1 MSRLAVGRAG
11 RMVRREPTRL
21 DRPGT
26 DPVRLPRVKFTVRR
40 MMVTAAL
47 VAACLS
53 FAARADHLR
62 RVAKGR
68 VQHSS
73 AQLARGLGGRP
84 TPEAWREYQEAEAD
98 LHKADFLES
107 FGIVVTI
114 LVPFAGLAVL
124 LWPGRR
130 GRTPDRGG
138 AETRPACLDL

>member
-1 MSRLAVGRAG
+1 
-11 RMVRREPTRL
+11 
-21 DRPGT
+21 
-26 DPVRLPRVKFTVRR
+26 VRLPRVKFTVRR
-40 MMVTAAL
+40 MMLAAAL

-62 RVAKGR
+62 RVAKDR
-68 VQHSS
+68 VQRSS
-73 AQLARGLGGRP
+73 ARFARGADGRP
-84 TPEAWREYQEAEAD
+84 NPVDWQEYREAEAD

-130 GRTPDRGG
+130 DQTTDPDGV
-138 AETRPACLDL
+138 P